1 MSEKTYYQRN
11 SDIML
16 NRAREYSENN
26 KELLREQAKS
36 KYRSLSED
44 EKDIKKQYQK
54 TRYHNM
60 SDEEKQ
66 RLKDYQKNYRE
77 ARKLKSMLN
86 QYEK

>member
-1 MSEKTYYQRN
+1 MRE
-11 SDIML
+11 
-16 NRAREYSENN
+16 RAKN
-26 KELLREQAKS
+26 

-44 EKDIKKQYQK
+44 EKYIKKQYQK
-54 TRYHNM
+54 DRYHNM

-77 ARKLKSMLN
+77 ARKLKSILN